1 MQSLKM
7 SAVLGSSFEVELG
20 SGASTGYMWE
30 LLEPHENIVLLSI
43 QFREPDGAA
52 PGDGGSQVFELQS
65 QAKGRHQLHFVR
77 KRRWEQ
83 QAIDSRL
90 IEVEVA

>member
-1 MQSLKM
+1 MLTVAQG
-7 SAVLGSSFEVELG
+7 ANFEIELG

-30 LLEPHENIVLLSI
+30 LLEPHEHITLIATS
-43 QFREPDGAA
+43 FREPAGAA
-52 PGDGGSQVFELQS
+52 VGDGGTQVFELQA
-65 QAKGRHQLHFVR
+65 QATGRQQLHFVR

-90 IEVEVA
+90 IDIDVV